1 MYNQNLKGAM
11 LAPLGV
17 FQKLMIYMVAYS
29 EALFHLNVK
38 KQNPCIFANINIAGI
53 ISIRVSNPR
62 FPDMGNAMD
71 TLC

>member
-1 MYNQNLKGAM
+1 MYHQNLKGAK

-38 KQNPCIFANINIAGI
+38 KQNPCIFANIAGI

-62 FPDMGNAMD
+62 FPDVGNAMD